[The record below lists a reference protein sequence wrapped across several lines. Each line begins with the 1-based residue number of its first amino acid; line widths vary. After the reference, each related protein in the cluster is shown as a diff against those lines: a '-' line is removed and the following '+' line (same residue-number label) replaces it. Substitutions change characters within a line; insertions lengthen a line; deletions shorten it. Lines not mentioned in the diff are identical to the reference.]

1 LSQEKI
7 DASTYFTS
15 TYPLDIRVPAISVN
29 TAKILF
35 DLSRFQEAAQ
45 LTQVVIDAAATAREA
60 MSNNQ
65 KTATDKLLR
74 TAVLISGHSR
84 FELGEYELA
93 EAAYRELLETDGAD
107 NNLRERLLASVFK
120 QAEKSEASG
129 DLQQTIVHFQRLSE
143 IDRMSPLAIDAS
155 FDVAALYEQLGDAVS
170 AIRQL
175 EDFRRN
181 YPGHPAVAEIPKR
194 LVSLYETQNMPGS
207 AASELLAMH
216 GNQNIDRATQ
226 RQALYRAAEL
236 FLAADNTEM
245 AIDSFR
251 NYAHEYESP
260 FGVRMEAMQH
270 MDTLYQSKGESQK
283 RRFWLRK
290 KMDAFNRASPDQ
302 QDDRTRFLA
311 ADAAFILASDNL
323 VQFEAARLN
332 LPLKRSLKKKRKIMT
347 KTVKAFEQVSD
358 YGVAEFV
365 SGSTFHVGSV
375 YQSLA
380 MSIIESD
387 RPPNLNE
394 LELEQYEVL
403 LEEQAFPF
411 EEQAINI
418 HKANLRQGW
427 SIGWD
432 DWVDA
437 SLKELDQL
445 YPGRFRRSELGVAY
459 VKSLY

>member
-1 LSQEKI
+1 
-7 DASTYFTS
+7 
-15 TYPLDIRVPAISVN
+15 
-29 TAKILF
+29 
-35 DLSRFQEAAQ
+35 
-45 LTQVVIDAAATAREA
+45 
-60 MSNNQ
+60 
-65 KTATDKLLR
+65 
-74 TAVLISGHSR
+74 
-84 FELGEYELA
+84 
-93 EAAYRELLETDGAD
+93 
-107 NNLRERLLASVFK
+107 
-120 QAEKSEASG
+120 
-129 DLQQTIVHFQRLSE
+129 
-143 IDRMSPLAIDAS
+143 
-155 FDVAALYEQLGDAVS
+155 
-170 AIRQL
+170 
-175 EDFRRN
+175 
-181 YPGHPAVAEIPKR
+181 
-194 LVSLYETQNMPGS
+194 
-207 AASELLAMH
+207 
-216 GNQNIDRATQ
+216 
-226 RQALYRAAEL
+226 
-236 FLAADNTEM
+236 
-245 AIDSFR
+245 
-251 NYAHEYESP
+251 
-260 FGVRMEAMQH
+260 
-270 MDTLYQSKGESQK
+270 
-283 RRFWLRK
+283 
-290 KMDAFNRASPDQ
+290 MDAYNRASPDQ

-380 MSIIESD
+380 ISIIESD

-411 EEQAINI
+411 EEQAISI
-418 HKANLRQGW
+418 HKANLEQGW

-437 SLKELDQL
+437 SLKELNQL